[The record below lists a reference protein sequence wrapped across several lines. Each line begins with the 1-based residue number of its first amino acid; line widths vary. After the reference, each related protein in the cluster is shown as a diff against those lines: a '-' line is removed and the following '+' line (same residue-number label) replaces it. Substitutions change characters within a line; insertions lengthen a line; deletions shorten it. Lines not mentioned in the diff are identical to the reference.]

1 MGSVCGLVDRAVAS
15 DARDPRFESSHW
27 KILITLRYIEKTKIK
42 EKRGQEWPS
51 FKKNKEGYG
60 QKKKDPPEG
69 SLTCVNL
76 LCRKL
81 AKAVM

>member
-42 EKRGQEWPS
+42 EKRGQEWPT
-51 FKKNKEGYG
+51 FKKT
-60 QKKKDPPEG
+60 KKGMVK
-69 SLTCVNL
+69 
-76 LCRKL
+76 RKKTHL
-81 AKAVM
+81 KVV

>member
-51 FKKNKEGYG
+51 LKKIRRVWSKE
-60 QKKKDPPEG
+60 KRP
-69 SLTCVNL
+69 T
-76 LCRKL
+76 
-81 AKAVM
+81 